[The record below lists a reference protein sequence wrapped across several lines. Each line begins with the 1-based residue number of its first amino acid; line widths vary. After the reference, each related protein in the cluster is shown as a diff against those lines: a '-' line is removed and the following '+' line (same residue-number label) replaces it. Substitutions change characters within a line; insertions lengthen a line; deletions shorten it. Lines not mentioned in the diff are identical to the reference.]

1 MKKNCIIILLL
12 VLSFSEIRSQTCC
25 SGGVP
30 LSGNIGFVTNENGLL
45 NFSINYDY
53 NYLNH
58 LYNENQRLKNN
69 LRKRITQS
77 ILIQSGYNISKS
89 ISIDFLFSLVQQE
102 REITHFNNTDYI
114 RTRGIGDAVV
124 LLKYRVHQI
133 SNYHQDFFVGF
144 GSKLPTGKS
153 DYKTASGIQLN
164 ADLQPGSG
172 TYDFI
177 YWSHYRRNIDFRPS
191 LNIFGRLIY
200 KQNGTNNE
208 YLTNQAYKF
217 GNEFQGILGISD
229 QLLIK
234 NLLLN
239 PGIAIKYKN
248 RSKDIINDFQ
258 LDNTGGDWVFLV
270 TSLGVNINRNFI
282 FNIDPEIPIFT
293 KVDGT
298 QLSTNFRIS
307 IGVYLVLNK
316 SVKELN
322 KIKI

>member
-1 MKKNCIIILLL
+1 MKKSYIIILLFTL
-12 VLSFSEIRSQTCC
+12 NAWIINAQSCC

-30 LSGNIGFVTNENGLL
+30 LSGNIGFLTSEKGLL

-53 NYLNH
+53 NFLNL
-58 LYNENQRLKNN
+58 LYNENQRLNDN
-69 LRKRITQS
+69 SRKRITQS
-77 ILIQSGYNISKS
+77 VLIQSGYNISKS

-102 REITHFNNTDYI
+102 REITQFNNTDYI

-124 LLKYRVHQI
+124 LLKYRVHRI
-133 SNYHQDFFVGF
+133 SNYHQDLFVGF

-177 YWSHYRRNIDFRPS
+177 YWSHYRRNINFRPS
-191 LNIFGRLIY
+191 LNIFGRAIY

-208 YLTNQAYKF
+208 YLTSQAYKF

-239 PGIAIKYKN
+239 SGIAIKYIS

-258 LDNTGGDWVFLV
+258 LDNTGGDWLFLV
-270 TSLGVNINRNFI
+270 TSIGVNINQDLI

-293 KVDGT
+293 KVGGT

-307 IGVYLVLNK
+307 IGIYFVLNK
-316 SVKELN
+316 NENEL
-322 KIKI
+322 IKI